1 MKYLAQFCI
10 IALFSF
16 IGEVLHALIPC
27 PIPAAIYGLVLLTVA
42 LLLKLIRPEQIRET
56 SDFLVQLLP
65 LLFVAPLVGI
75 VNSVPLIMENIVP
88 IAIAVIVGTT
98 VTFCVSGGLVQV
110 LIRKRRSRT

>member
-16 IGEVLHALIPC
+16 IGEVLHALIPF
-27 PIPAAIYGLVLLTVA
+27 PIPAAIYGLVLLTAA
-42 LLLKLIRPEQIRET
+42 LLLKLIRPDQIKET

-75 VNSVPLIMENIVP
+75 VKSVPLILENIVP
-88 IAIAVIVGTT
+88 IAISVIAGTAI
-98 VTFCVSGGLVQV
+98 TFSVSGGLVQ
-110 LIRKRRSRT
+110 LLLQRRRNRT